1 MVNYMSSA
9 VVTVRVPEELKR
21 EMERYK
27 GKINWSAEIREFI
40 AERIEEEKKREA
52 FERLLNLVESLPGVP
67 EGTSKRLVR
76 DDREGH

>member
-1 MVNYMSSA
+1 MANYMGSA
-9 VVTVRVPEELKR
+9 VVTVRVPEDLKR
-21 EMERYK
+21 EMEKYR
-27 GKINWSAEIREFI
+27 GRINWSAEIREFI
-40 AERIEEEKKREA
+40 AERIDEERKREA

>member
-1 MVNYMSSA
+1 MSSA